1 MQLTATGDP
10 NLPSLIVNVA
20 TTPAT
25 TPDDN
30 ILAVVHASLARR
42 DLLPGAHPVGKGYT
56 DSQVLVDSQRPFGIA
71 VIGPV
76 ADDPSW
82 PARAGKGFAKAAFLV
97 DRDQQVATRRPAGKR
112 SISWLSHTDPAS
124 GMAFERG
131 AVLPRGLHAL
141 PGAGVGVVH
150 PAQAR
155 AADPRAAGTRAVRSL
170 AGGPAAAGGT
180 GVARPLRAQGRDRG
194 HPRAGDPPLRAA
206 APLALS
212 RSRQDPSAA
221 HRDGGGGD
229 QPGAA
234 GWASGGPAGPN
245 PRPAAPGSPPSS
257 P

>member
-1 MQLTATGDP
+1 M
-10 NLPSLIVNVA
+10 
-20 TTPAT
+20 
-25 TPDDN
+25 
-30 ILAVVHASLARR
+30 
-42 DLLPGAHPVGKGYT
+42 LPGALPVGKDYT

-112 SISWLSHTDPAS
+112 SISWLPHTDPAS

-141 PGAGVGVVH
+141 PGAGVVH

-155 AADPRAAGTRAVRSL
+155 AADPRAAGTRAARSL

-194 HPRAGDPPLRAA
+194 HPRAGDPPLRH
-206 APLALS
+206 
-212 RSRQDPSAA
+212 SAA
-221 HRDGGGGD
+221 NLTVCR
-229 QPGAA
+229 
-234 GWASGGPAGPN
+234 
-245 PRPAAPGSPPSS
+245 
-257 P
+257 